1 MSPFMK
7 APNNPILESTWFVVQ
22 NSDFVKINHAK
33 VAEFSNGFE
42 KYASHYWLKDS
53 PFDIEQLSTDQK
65 LMFIVVFNAIS
76 FSYWGNP
83 YWNVEYKGKLY
94 TRGSW
99 SLVASIFRALEEGRD
114 ILNPAYLATV
124 SEKELSQILR
134 GNVKIPLLDERVKI
148 LNEIGSVLT
157 EKFNGQF
164 SALMKKANNDAL
176 SLLNLILE
184 TFPSFQDFAYYKSEK
199 IFFQKRAQALV
210 EGIYSIFQGTGYGE
224 LKNIDFLTACADYI
238 IPNLLRK
245 LGILEYSQDLS
256 KKIDSEE
263 LLPKGSPEEVE
274 IRSCTIWAIELA
286 RKELEARKLQVSA
299 LNINDY
305 LWSVGR
311 NTETPFHR
319 TRTTAY

>member
-1 MSPFMK
+1 MK
-7 APNNPILESTWFVVQ
+7 AENSKILESTWYVVQ
-22 NSDFVKINHAK
+22 NADFVKINRAK
-33 VAEFSNGFE
+33 ISEFSKGFE
-42 KYASHYWLKDS
+42 KHTNHYWLQDS

-99 SLVASIFRALEEGRD
+99 SLVASIFRAMEEGKD
-114 ILNPAYLATV
+114 ILNPAYLASV
-124 SEKELSQILR
+124 SKEELSQILR
-134 GNVKIPLLDERVKI
+134 GNVEIPLLEERVKI
-148 LNEIGSVLT
+148 LNEIGTILIK
-157 EKFNGQF
+157 KFDGQF
-164 SALMKKANNDAL
+164 SSLIRESQNDSVVL
-176 SLLNLILE
+176 VNLVLE
-184 TFPSFQDFAYYKSEK
+184 NFPSFQDFALYKSEK
-199 IFFQKRAQALV
+199 VFFQKRAQALV
-210 EGIYSIFQGTGYGE
+210 QGIYSIFQGKRYGE
-224 LKNIDFLTACADYI
+224 LKNIGTLTALADYI

-245 LGILEYSQDLS
+245 LGILEYSQELS

-274 IRSCTIWAIELA
+274 IRSCTIWAIELIK
-286 RKELEARKLQVSA
+286 KELEAQNIKVLA

-305 LWSVGR
+305 LWSVRG
-311 NTETPFHR
+311 NADTPFHR

>member
-1 MSPFMK
+1 MK
-7 APNNPILESTWFVVQ
+7 AQNNPILESTWFVVQ
-22 NSDFVKINHAK
+22 NADFVKINHAK
-33 VAEFSNGFE
+33 VSEFSKGFE
-42 KYASHYWLKDS
+42 KHTNHYWLKDS
-53 PFDIEQLSTDQK
+53 PFDIEQLSADQK

-99 SLVASIFRALEEGRD
+99 SLVASIFRALEEGKD
-114 ILNPAYLATV
+114 FLNPAYLAVV
-124 SEKELSQILR
+124 SKKELAQILR
-134 GNVKIPLLDERVKI
+134 GNVEIPLLDERVKI
-148 LNEIGSVLT
+148 LNEIGSTLVD
-157 EKFNGQF
+157 KFGGQF
-164 SALMKKANNDAL
+164 SNLLQKANKDAAT
-176 SLLNLILE
+176 LLNITLE

-199 IFFQKRAQALV
+199 VFFQKRAQALV
-210 EGIYSIFQGTGYGE
+210 EGIYSIFQGKGYGE
-224 LKNIDFLTACADYI
+224 LKNINALTACADYI

-256 KKIDSEE
+256 KKIDGGE

-274 IRSCTIWAIELA
+274 IRSCTVWAIELI
-286 RKELEARKLQVSA
+286 RKELEAQNVKVSA

-305 LWSVGR
+305 LWLVGG
-311 NTETPFHR
+311 NAKTPFHR